1 MPLRM
6 SPSFQSW
13 SGLLKGLDDEAFEG
27 VNQVAV
33 FPPLDRS
40 SPMKDLN
47 SLKKELKRLADV
59 DVLKKELNRIA
70 GEIKTL
76 DVHVAIS
83 PKAKQRL
90 NKLERR
96 FRELMK
102 RLTTLQKDV
111 DRTFSKFMTLV
122 RRTTGTATAR
132 KSARKS
138 PAKKKTSR
146 RAATTRK
153 AAN

>member
-1 MPLRM
+1 
-6 SPSFQSW
+6 
-13 SGLLKGLDDEAFEG
+13 
-27 VNQVAV
+27 
-33 FPPLDRS
+33 
-40 SPMKDLN
+40 MKDLN